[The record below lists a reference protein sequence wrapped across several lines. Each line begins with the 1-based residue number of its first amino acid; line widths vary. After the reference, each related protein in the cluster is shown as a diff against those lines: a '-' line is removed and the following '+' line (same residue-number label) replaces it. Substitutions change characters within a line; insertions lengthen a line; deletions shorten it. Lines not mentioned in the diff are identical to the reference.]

1 MENIVQNWRHGGH
14 LLREFSVPIG
24 LNEREGGVITS
35 VALDSEWIVVGGVNS
50 KIHVFSARTGVL
62 HRVLVG
68 HTSGVWS
75 VGLVSRGGRPLKRR
89 TVDGVLGESFL
100 PASHREALGF
110 DLADDGESDYE
121 ETSSEPGGA
130 SEGWGQPNA
139 IVVSAGCDQVIKVW
153 EVERG
158 YVLSSVPFL
167 S

>member
-1 MENIVQNWRHGGH
+1 MG
-14 LLREFSVPIG
+14 ST
-24 LNEREGGVITS
+24 EREGGVITS
-35 VALDSEWIVVGGVNS
+35 VALDSEWVVVGSANS

-89 TVDGVLGESFL
+89 AIDGDPEETFL
-100 PASHREALGF
+100 PPSHREALGL
-110 DLADDGESDYE
+110 DLEDDGESDYE

-130 SEGWGQPNA
+130 SEGWGQPTA

-153 EVERG
+153 EVEHG
-158 YVLSSVPFL
+158 YVFSTILFL
-167 S
+167 